1 MIAHLKYWIEG
12 ARLNT
17 LPASMTPVLIAS
29 ALAYY
34 ENGFQLLVFLYCLAF
49 AVLGQ
54 IGSNYANDYL
64 DSKKGADTQ
73 DRSGPR
79 RLVSS
84 GLLSENS
91 MRLAAI
97 LVLTSAFLIGL
108 NLIPYGG
115 YGLLIVGLASI
126 FFAYCYTGGPY
137 PLAYNALGDIF
148 VVLFFGLIAVCVT
161 FYVHTLTMNWLILLN
176 ALACG
181 CLTNNLLVIN
191 NIRDCE
197 EDRACGKRTTI
208 VLFGKGFGKQLIA
221 ISCFLAGIT
230 PIINAFATHSLLPI
244 LGTIPPLICWTQ
256 IRNILDLQSKESLY
270 PLLKNT
276 GLNVFLY
283 GILVSLGFFFI

>member
-12 ARLNT
+12 TRLNT
-17 LPASMTPVLIAS
+17 LPASMSPVLIAS

-64 DSKKGADTQ
+64 DSTK

-115 YGLLIVGLASI
+115 YSLLIVGLASV

-161 FYVHTLTMNWLILLN
+161 FYVHTLAMNWLILLN

-181 CLTNNLLVIN
+181 CFTNNLLVIN

-197 EDRACGKRTTI
+197 EDRVCGKRTTI

-230 PIINAFATHSLLPI
+230 PIINAFASHSLLPI

-256 IRNILDLQSKESLY
+256 IRHILDLQSKESLY

>member
-1 MIAHLKYWIEG
+1 
-12 ARLNT
+12 
-17 LPASMTPVLIAS
+17 
-29 ALAYY
+29 
-34 ENGFQLLVFLYCLAF
+34 
-49 AVLGQ
+49 
-54 IGSNYANDYL
+54 
-64 DSKKGADTQ
+64 
-73 DRSGPR
+73 
-79 RLVSS
+79 
-84 GLLSENS
+84 

-115 YGLLIVGLASI
+115 YGLLIVGLASV

-256 IRNILDLQSKESLY
+256 IRHILDLQSKESLY